1 MIYFDYASTTPVHEE
16 VLNAYI
22 KVLQNHYANADSL
35 HNDGRKSQRLMEKSR
50 AQTAQL
56 LSVSAEELL
65 FTSCASEANSLAI
78 KGFALAHRQRGN
90 HIITTRVEHS
100 SVVHAMEQLEQEFGF
115 RVTYLPVNRD
125 GSVDMNA
132 LRQALCAETIL
143 VSTMYVNNETGAIN
157 PIEEIAAIIHEQSR
171 AVFHFDCV
179 QALGKLSIPLSDI
192 DMATFSAHK
201 IYGLKG
207 SALLYKKRNINLL
220 ALINGGQQEQGL
232 RGGTANAPVNT
243 VFAKTLRL
251 ALSEQTL
258 HNQYV
263 QQLHDCLCA
272 ELSELPDVQIQS
284 NKNCVPHIINVAFMK
299 VGSEVML
306 NALNERG
313 FAVSAKSTCSSKSKA
328 HSYVIAAMGLG
339 EIAATHSIRISLSH
353 LTKPEEVDALITA
366 LKEINHDY
374 RTK

>member
-1 MIYFDYASTTPVHEE
+1 MIYFDYASTTPIHEE

-22 KVLQNHYANADSL
+22 KILQDHYANADSL
-35 HNDGRKSQRLMEKSR
+35 HDEGRESQRLMEKSR

-56 LSVSAEELL
+56 LSVSTEELL

-78 KGFALAHRQRGN
+78 KGFALAHRHRGN
-90 HIITTRVEHS
+90 HIITTCVEHS
-100 SVVHAMEQLEQEFGF
+100 SVLKAMEQLEQQFQF

-125 GSVDMNA
+125 GTVDLDALRNA
-132 LRQALCAETIL
+132 LDADTIL

-157 PIEEIAAIIHEQSR
+157 PIEKIACLVHEQNR
-171 AVFHFDCV
+171 AVVHVDCV
-179 QALGKLSIPLSDI
+179 QALGKLPIPLSLI

-220 ALINGGQQEQGL
+220 PLINGGQQEQGM
-232 RGGTANAPVNT
+232 RGGTSNAPVNI

-251 ALSEQTL
+251 ALSNQEP
-258 HNQYV
+258 HNKYV
-263 QQLHDCLCA
+263 QQLHDRLCA
-272 ELSELPDVQIQS
+272 KFQELPDVQIQS
-284 NKNCVPHIINVAFMK
+284 NERCIPHIISVAFLK

-313 FAVSAKSTCSSKSKA
+313 FAVSAQSTCSSKSKA

-339 EIAATHSIRISLSH
+339 EAAATHTIRISLSH
-353 LTKPEEVDALITA
+353 QTKREEVDALAAAI
-366 LKEINHDY
+366 KEINHDY